1 MNDNLTRRAG
11 WHDALPIG
19 FSYFGISLALGIVGR
34 AAGINPWLMLLMSA
48 LIFAGSAQFVL
59 ISMLLTQDQ
68 IIAIV
73 AATFLINARLILLG
87 ITLALHFKQTSLLK
101 SILLASL
108 LTDES
113 FALAINKINFT
124 KGRLTFSWFHGAA
137 LLPYFVCLAATFL
150 GAQLGGL
157 LTNPERFGVD
167 FAVVAMFIGLTY
179 LQFES
184 DRQLPKKLQLIL
196 IASSFVMIYFGMMVI
211 PGRLLILVVTLC
223 GCALGVILKHVYF

>member
-1 MNDNLTRRAG
+1 MNDDLTRRAG

-34 AAGINPWLMLLMSA
+34 AAGINSWLMLLMSA

-59 ISMLLTQDQ
+59 ISMVLTQDPILG
-68 IIAIV
+68 II

-87 ITLALHFKQTSLLK
+87 ITLAPHFKQTSLLK

-113 FALAINKINFT
+113 FALAINKINYT
-124 KGRLTFSWFHGAA
+124 NGRLTFAWFHGTG
-137 LLPYFVCLAATFL
+137 LLPYFVCVIATFL

-179 LQFES
+179 LQFAS
-184 DRQLPKKLQLIL
+184 DQHLPKALQLIL
-196 IASSFVMIYFGMMVI
+196 IGCTLVMIYLGMIII
-211 PGRLLILVVTLC
+211 PARLLILVVTLA
-223 GCALGVILKHVYF
+223 GCAVGVILKRVYF